1 MKFVT
6 IFRYCVASALAATSV
21 GAAAAQPEYVPGE
34 VLIIPETTFQAAAVQ
49 ARGMGVLKTHVRRT
63 SFSKLKVE
71 PGQTVEQAVQA
82 LDNTP
87 GILHAEPNYIYHANA
102 TLPNELSFAEYWGL
116 QNTGQT
122 VNATTGTSG
131 VDIGAVAAW
140 DNLTDCSSIVIAVID
155 TGVDYNHP
163 DLSSVIWNNADEI
176 DGNGI
181 DDDGNGYVDDV
192 RGWDFVQ
199 NDNEPMDF
207 NEHGT
212 HVAGT
217 IGAEGNNGV
226 GGVGVCWKSTIM
238 PLRVLDSVGS
248 GTAENIA
255 LAVDYAVANGAKV
268 INMSFSGIGSS
279 TPLYD
284 AIARANVAGVLVVA
298 AAGNDGTDNGITPNY
313 PASYNQSN
321 IISVAATDQNDVL
334 ASTSNYGVTSVDI
347 AAPGVNIYNA
357 RLPVRSTVSG
367 CSWNFD
373 DGTTQ
378 GWSVSD
384 TIGVT
389 TEDASSPSNS
399 IADSPWATNYANN
412 MQYEA
417 WAPACN
423 LIGKEGAV
431 LEMAFNLDVVS
442 PDGFYPAV
450 FNGTT
455 KKTLTGYTGNSG
467 GWVSDS
473 FDMTEWDNTSTARVG
488 WILQTDAS
496 AVADGVHVDDV
507 SVTIPG
513 TTHVGTEYT
522 FLNGTSRAAAHVSG
536 VAALLWAAQPNLTA
550 SEIRTLVITSGD
562 PVPALASFVASGK
575 RLNLNNG
582 MPTGIPSGLSASS
595 TSATSADLS
604 WTDNAT
610 SETSYEVW
618 RSEGAVFSN
627 IATGLAADSTSYTD
641 NTIPSETTVTYQ
653 VRAVGA
659 TTLASNTATVISS
672 PLAATGLS
680 ATATSSSTIA
690 LTWID
695 NSSVEANY
703 RVMRSTGGG
712 YITVTALAA
721 NSTSYTDTGLTS
733 ETTYSYQI
741 VAANSRGI
749 TSTSSSASA
758 TTPVAPS
765 GGGGGALGA
774 YLLLILLPLFYRIVP
789 ISRRK

>member
-1 MKFVT
+1 MGLARSLRYGFVT
-6 IFRYCVASALAATSV
+6 ALAVFSL
-21 GAAAAQPEYVPGE
+21 GAAAAQPEYIPGE
-34 VLIIPETTFQAAAVQ
+34 VLIIPDTTFQASAVQ
-49 ARGMGVLKTHVRRT
+49 VRGMSLLKTHKGRL
-63 SFSKLKVE
+63 SFSKVKVKPE
-71 PGQTVEQAVQA
+71 QTVEQAVQA
-82 LDNTP
+82 LNNTP
-87 GILHAEPNYIYHANA
+87 GILYAEPNYIYHAAAVVPDDPAFTN
-102 TLPNELSFAEYWGL
+102 YWGL
-116 QNTGQT
+116 NNTGQA
-122 VNATTGTSG
+122 VNATAGTNG

-140 DNLTDCSSIVIAVID
+140 NNLTDCSPIVVAVID
-155 TGVDYNHP
+155 SGVDYNHP
-163 DLSSVIWNNADEI
+163 DLSSVIWNNTDEI

-181 DDDGNGYVDDV
+181 DDDGNGFVDDV

-217 IGAEGNNGV
+217 IGAAGNNGV

-238 PLRVLDSVGS
+238 PIRVLDSVGS
-248 GTAENIA
+248 GTAGNIA
-255 LAVDYAVANGAKV
+255 LAVDYAVANGARI
-268 INMSFSGIGSS
+268 INMSFSGIGFS
-279 TPLYD
+279 TPLLN
-284 AIARANVAGVLVVA
+284 AIAAANSAGVLVIA
-298 AAGNDGTDNGITPNY
+298 AAGNDGTDNGTTPNY

-321 IISVAATDQNDVL
+321 IISVAATDQNDAL
-334 ASTSNYGVTSVDI
+334 ATTSNYGVTSVDM
-347 AAPGVNIYNA
+347 AAPGVNIY
-357 RLPVRSTVSG
+357 STVPPARTMVTG

-378 GWSVSD
+378 GWSVTD
-384 TIGVT
+384 TVGVT
-389 TEDASSPSNS
+389 TEDANSPSNS
-399 IADSPWATNYANN
+399 ITDSPLATNYANN

-423 LIGKEGAV
+423 LTGKEGAV
-431 LEMAFNLDVVS
+431 LEMVFNLDTVS

-473 FDMTEWDNTSTARVG
+473 FDMTAWDNTSTARVG

-496 AVADGVHVDDV
+496 VVADGVHVDDV
-507 SVTIPG
+507 TVTIPG
-513 TTHVGTEYT
+513 TTHVGSEYT

-536 VAALLWAAQPNLTA
+536 VAALLWAAQPNLTV
-550 SEIRTLVITSGD
+550 SEIRTLVINSGD
-562 PVPALASFVASGK
+562 PVSGLVSFVASGK

-610 SETSYEVW
+610 SEISYDVW
-618 RSEGAVFSN
+618 RSEGAGFSS

-653 VRAVGA
+653 VRAVGS
-659 TTLASNTATVISS
+659 TTVASNTATVISP

-690 LTWID
+690 LSWND

-703 RVMRSTGGG
+703 RVMRSTGTG
-712 YITVTALAA
+712 YVTVTALAV
-721 NSTSYTDTGLTS
+721 NSTSYTDTGLTP

-749 TSTSSSASA
+749 TSTSSAASA
-758 TTPVAPS
+758 TTPAASS
-765 GGGGGALGA
+765 GGGGGALGG
-774 YLLLILLPLFYRIVP
+774 YLLLMLLPLFYLIAP
-789 ISRRK
+789 ITRRN